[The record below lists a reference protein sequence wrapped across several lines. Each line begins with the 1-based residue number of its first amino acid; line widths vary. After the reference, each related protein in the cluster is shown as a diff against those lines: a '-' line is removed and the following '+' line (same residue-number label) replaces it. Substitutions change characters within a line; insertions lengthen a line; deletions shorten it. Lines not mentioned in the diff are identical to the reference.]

1 MKKITDK
8 DLNEIIDYGKW
19 LESKL
24 SELSISQAQ
33 LAQAV
38 GKSQKTISRYIKGEN
53 TSLPDAETRKKI
65 QEYLESLSEYRGR
78 KAMSPH
84 DFGLHIRRML
94 HSSKITQS
102 ELAKMIG
109 TDQRTVSGYING
121 TIKTNVK
128 EQFNILQGI
137 ASIRMQRHN
146 QEDAARAYSEKLKE
160 DIEELCISLEELS
173 KRLSSP
179 PETVEQY
186 LNGTAEVMPLSDIY
200 MIQNLIRGKRY
211 YRSYR
216 HMPSKEYGDY
226 LKKMMDTFSID
237 SVKLASMTELSTED
251 MEKIISG
258 EIKTSAKKQKFI
270 LTCLYALAEYTA
282 EDGRNF
288 ALNSIQKIINSNLID
303 RFDE

>member
-8 DLNEIIDYGKW
+8 DLNEIIEYGKW

-38 GKSQKTISRYIKGEN
+38 GKSQKTISRYINGEN
-53 TSLPDAETRKKI
+53 TSLPDDKTRKKI
-65 QEYLESLSEYRGR
+65 EEYFESFSKYMGW
-78 KAMSPH
+78 KVMSPRN
-84 DFGLHIRRML
+84 FGIRIQQRL
-94 HSSKITQS
+94 HSSKITQA

-128 EQFNILQGI
+128 EQFYIMSGI
-137 ASIRMQRHN
+137 SRIKMHRYDQK
-146 QEDAARAYSEKLKE
+146 DAARAYSEKLKE
-160 DIEELCISLEELS
+160 DIEELCISVEELA
-173 KRLSSP
+173 KRLQRP

-303 RFDE
+303 RFDK

>member
-8 DLNEIIDYGKW
+8 ELNEIIEYGKW

-24 SELSISQAQ
+24 SELSVSQAE
-33 LAQAV
+33 LARAV

-65 QEYLESLSEYRGR
+65 EEYLESLSEYRGR

-121 TIKTNVK
+121 TIKTNAQ
-128 EQFNILQGI
+128 EQVQIIKGI
-137 ASIRMQRHN
+137 SKIRVRKRT
-146 QEDAARAYSEKLKE
+146 QEDAAREYSKTLKE
-160 DIEELCISLEELS
+160 NLEELCIPVEELER
-173 KRLSSP
+173 RLRRPS
-179 PETVEQY
+179 ETVEQY
-186 LNGTAEVMPLSDIY
+186 LNGTVEVMPLSDIN
-200 MIQNLIRGKRY
+200 MIQNLIREKQY

-226 LKKMMDTFSID
+226 LKKMMDAFRID
-237 SVKLASMTELSTED
+237 SEKLARMTEFSTED
-251 MEKIISG
+251 IEKIISG

-270 LTCLYALAEYTA
+270 LTCLYALAEYTEA
-282 EDGRNF
+282 GSNF
-288 ALNSIQKIINSNLID
+288 ALCSIQKIINSNLID